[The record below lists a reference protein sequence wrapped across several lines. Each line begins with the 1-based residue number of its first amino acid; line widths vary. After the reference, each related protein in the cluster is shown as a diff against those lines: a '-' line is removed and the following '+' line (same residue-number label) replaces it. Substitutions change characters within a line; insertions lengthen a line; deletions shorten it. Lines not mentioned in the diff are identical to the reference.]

1 MPKISRA
8 IVSVTDKTGIVE
20 FCKTL
25 VELQIEILSTGGT
38 AKVLREQQIPVKDV
52 AEYTGFPE
60 ILDGRLK
67 TLHPLIE
74 GGILGIRKNK
84 EHQTQMASLG
94 IAPIDMVV
102 VNLYAFEKTVKEGC
116 ALAEAIENIDI
127 GGPTML
133 RAAAKNWQ
141 DVTVVV
147 DPADYK
153 KIASEL
159 AANRGVMP
167 PQTNFELMI
176 KTFERTAA
184 YDAAISAYLA
194 GQSLADQSL
203 ASQSGGKSKTWPGH
217 VTLQFEKIQDLR
229 YGENPHQ
236 SAAVYQQIPATSASI
251 AAIKQLHGKELS
263 FNNFIDLEA
272 AYNCVKEFAEPASV
286 IIKHTN
292 PCGVALGKTL
302 VEAFLRAR
310 ASDPVSAFGGILGFN
325 RRVDQQTAEAIGE
338 TFFECIL
345 APGFDDAA
353 LAFLKSKKN
362 LRLMVMTDFSP
373 GSPEWDFKKI
383 SGGLL
388 LQDGDHG
395 SVDLKTCQV
404 PTKRKPTA
412 DELAELAFAWKIAK
426 HVKSNAIVFTK
437 NRQVLGVG
445 AGQMSRV
452 DSTRIAAMKAQQPL
466 AGSVAASDAFFPFRD
481 GLDEIVRH
489 KITAIVQPGG
499 SVKDA
504 EVIKAA
510 DEHGLA
516 MVLTGMRHFRH

>member
-1 MPKISRA
+1 MPKITRA

-25 VELQIEILSTGGT
+25 VALQIEILSTGGT
-38 AKVLREQQIPVKDV
+38 AKVLREHQIPVRDV

-84 EHQTQMASLG
+84 EHQAQMARQG

-102 VNLYAFEKTVKEGC
+102 VNLYAFEKTVAGGS
-116 ALAEAIENIDI
+116 ALHEAIENIDI

-159 AANRGVMP
+159 AANQGVIAE
-167 PQTNFELMI
+167 QTNFDLMI
-176 KTFERTAA
+176 KTFQRTAA

-194 GQSLADQSL
+194 
-203 ASQSGGKSKTWPGH
+203 SQSGGESKTWPQH

-236 SAAVYQQIPATSASI
+236 AAAVYQQIPATSASI

-292 PCGVALGKTL
+292 PCGVALGKDL

-325 RRVDQQTAEAIGE
+325 RRLDQKTAEAIGE

-362 LRLMVMTDFSP
+362 LRLMVMTDFAP
-373 GSPEWDFKKI
+373 GGKEWDFKKI

-388 LQDGDHG
+388 LQDGDDG

-481 GLDEIVRH
+481 GLDEIAGH
-489 KITAIVQPGG
+489 KISAIVQPGG